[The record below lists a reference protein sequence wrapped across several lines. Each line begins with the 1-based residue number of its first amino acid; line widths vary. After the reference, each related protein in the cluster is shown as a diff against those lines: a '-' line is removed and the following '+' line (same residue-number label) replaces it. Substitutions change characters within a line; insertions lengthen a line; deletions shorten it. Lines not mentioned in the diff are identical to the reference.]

1 MFQHSLRQYIFIRKK
16 SIFQYMRLL
25 CVATKY
31 LVLLQLLF
39 LYTSV
44 IMCSFVDSVGSF
56 FGCYDVEKRIDHSR
70 NLLDLEGNMLMSVM
84 RKLL

>member
-1 MFQHSLRQYIFIRKK
+1 MFSPFSSTVHLHSKK
-16 SIFQYMRLL
+16 KNFQYMRLL

-31 LVLLQLLF
+31 LLQLLF

-44 IMCSFVDSVGSF
+44 IICSFVDSVGSF

-70 NLLDLEGNMLMSVM
+70 KLLDLEGNMLMSVM